1 MSMSP
6 LMKKLFKWI
15 GYPLFALVMF
25 VFFAYATCPYD
36 KIKDRIEQHMSASG
50 ELEVSIDDL
59 GPSPL
64 TGLSA
69 DGVLV
74 VMKPKPTPVP
84 MMAPGSEGAPRPPKP
99 KPLRLLLEEVVIKVG
114 LIALMQGGTDVD
126 FRVSG
131 LGGRVEGSYTA
142 QKKAGWTLKID
153 ASDIQLAALPGIKE
167 MVGLPLAGTLSA
179 KVDLKVPKHR
189 LSNASGQIEIECEA
203 CAIGDGKAKLKVPG
217 NPMLAMGIK
226 MPRVRLGR
234 LGGRVQVENGEAT
247 LDNVSAKSQDV
258 ELKLEGGFSL
268 RNPVAFSNAQA
279 YLQFKVSPT
288 LKKRDPKFELLESG
302 LTNAKRS
309 DGFFGMRVVGPLKSL
324 RFIPSRVGP
333 PQEPRRGPG
342 QRGPRG
348 GPRGSRRN
356 PAHGQLDTPRKT
368 PGA

>member
-1 MSMSP
+1 MQ
-6 LMKKLFKWI
+6 KLFKWI

-36 KIKDRIEQHMSASG
+36 KLKDRIEQHIAASG
-50 ELEVSIDDL
+50 EIEVTIEDL

-74 VMKPKPTPVP
+74 VMKPKPTHAT
-84 MMAPGSEGAPRPPKP
+84 MMAPGSGGAKSPKP
-99 KPLRLLLEEVVIKVG
+99 KPVRLLLEEVVVKAG
-114 LIALMQGGTDVD
+114 LIALMRGGTDVD

-142 QKKAGWTLKID
+142 QKKEGWTLKLNI
-153 ASDIQLAALPGIKE
+153 SELRLAALPGVKE

-179 KVDLKVPKHR
+179 QVDLKVPKHR
-189 LSNASGQIEIECEA
+189 LSNASGLIEIQCEG

-226 MPRVRLGR
+226 MPRVSLGR
-234 LGGRVQVENGEAT
+234 LGGHVRVENGEAT
-247 LDNVSAKSQDV
+247 LENVSAKSQDV
-258 ELKLEGGFSL
+258 ELKLEGSFSL

-279 YLQFKVSPT
+279 YLRFKVSPT

-302 LTNAKRS
+302 LTNAKRT
-309 DGFFGMRVVGPLKSL
+309 DGFFGMRVVGPLNSL
-324 RFIPSRVGP
+324 RVIPSRVGP
-333 PQEPRRGPG
+333 PQGPRRGPGMRPG

-348 GPRGSRRN
+348 FRRN
-356 PAHGQLDTPRKT
+356 PAQGRLGTPLKR